1 MDGFRVLLIEDDP
14 IVRDLETQALAR
26 WGFDVS
32 APEAFRDV
40 MAEFSAVKPHLV
52 VMDVDLPSFDGYE
65 WCARIRAVSRVPILF
80 LTALS
85 SSRDQIRALATGA
98 DGWLSKPFDADL
110 FAAHARA
117 LIRRTYAWAEENP
130 RVLARSG
137 LVFDVERRVASKDG
151 SSIELGKNEARIL
164 ETLLVRDGRV
174 VARMDLMDAL
184 WSEDTFVDDNTL
196 TVNVTRLKKRLAEIG
211 ADSMI
216 ETSKGEGYRI
226 P

>member
-1 MDGFRVLLIEDDP
+1 MEDDP
-14 IVRDLETQALAR
+14 VVRELETQALSR
-26 WGFDVS
+26 WGFSVS
-32 APEAFRDV
+32 APDAFRDV
-40 MAEFSAVKPHLV
+40 LTEFSVVKPHLV

-80 LTALS
+80 LTGLT

-98 DGWLSKPFDADL
+98 DDWLSKPFDAEL

-117 LIRRTYAWAEENP
+117 LLRRTYSWAEENP
-130 RVLARSG
+130 RVLSRAG
-137 LVFDVERRVASKDG
+137 LVFDVERRVASREG
-151 SSIELGKNEARIL
+151 SAVELGKNESRIL
-164 ETLLVRDGRV
+164 ETLLSRDGRAV
-174 VARMDLMDAL
+174 TRMELMDAL

-211 ADSMI
+211 ADGMVV
-216 ETSKGEGYRI
+216 TLKGEGYKI